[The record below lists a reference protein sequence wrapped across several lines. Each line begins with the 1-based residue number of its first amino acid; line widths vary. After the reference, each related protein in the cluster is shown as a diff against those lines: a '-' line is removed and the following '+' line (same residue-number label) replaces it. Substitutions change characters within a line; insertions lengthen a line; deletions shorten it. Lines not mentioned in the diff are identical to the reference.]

1 MTMTDISIQALL
13 RGDPEIVTGLLAAAE
28 QGDVDAQYR
37 VGLIYAEGRGVAQ
50 DEVKSFYWL
59 SRALQQGDTG
69 AQTLLQVVAAAM
81 TPEQH
86 REAMELAGAPHVV
99 ADSASPAAGRRS
111 RKSRFARRGGSQ

>member
-1 MTMTDISIQALL
+1 MSDISIQALL
-13 RGDPEIVTGLLAAAE
+13 RGDPEIVAGLLAAAE

-59 SRALQQGDTG
+59 SRAVQQGDAD

-81 TPEQH
+81 TQEQH
-86 REAMELAGAPHVV
+86 RQAMELAGSQ
-99 ADSASPAAGRRS
+99 SAVCDRTHPAARKRVRTGRARS
-111 RKSRFARRGGSQ
+111 GGSQ

>member
-1 MTMTDISIQALL
+1 MTDISIQALL
-13 RGDPEIVTGLLAAAE
+13 RGDPEIVAGLLDAAE

-59 SRALQQGDTG
+59 SRAVQQGDAD

-81 TPEQH
+81 TQEQH
-86 REAMELAGAPHVV
+86 RQAMELADRQHVV
-99 ADSASPAAGRRS
+99 ADSDVPATRKRG
-111 RKSRFARRGGSQ
+111 RKSRIARPGGSE

>member
-1 MTMTDISIQALL
+1 MTDISIQALL
-13 RGDPEIVTGLLAAAE
+13 RGDPEIVNGLLAAAE

-37 VGLIYAEGRGVAQ
+37 AGLIYAEGRGVAQ

-59 SRALQQGDTG
+59 SRALQQGDAG

-86 REAMELAGAPHVV
+86 REAMELAGRQHVD
-99 ADSASPAAGRRS
+99 ADSANPAAPMRS
-111 RKSRFARRGGSQ
+111 RKSRSARRKGSQ

>member
-1 MTMTDISIQALL
+1 MTDISIQALL

-59 SRALQQGDTG
+59 SRALQQGDAG

-86 REAMELAGAPHVV
+86 REAMELAGRQHVV
-99 ADSASPAAGRRS
+99 ADSANPAARKRS
-111 RKSRFARRGGSQ
+111 RKSRIARQKGSQ

>member
-1 MTMTDISIQALL
+1 MTDISIQALL

-59 SRALQQGDTG
+59 SRAVQQGDAD
-69 AQTLLQVVAAAM
+69 AQTLLQVVAATMTQEQYRQAM
-81 TPEQH
+81 KQAESQH
-86 REAMELAGAPHVV
+86 EVH
-99 ADSASPAAGRRS
+99 DSRNPAARRRS
-111 RKSRFARRGGSQ
+111 RTRRAAGPGGR